1 MKGRRRFVLILKD
14 SGFNE
19 CAVSP
24 SSLRHETLFII
35 IPKII

>member
-1 MKGRRRFVLILKD
+1 MKGRRRFVFIKKD
-14 SGFNE
+14 IGINE

-24 SSLRHETLFII
+24 SSLRHEALFII